1 MAPID
6 PVTALNAAAGRPIL
20 LQFAS
25 EDKFVPAD
33 IAAEI
38 TGAAGAAGE
47 TRTYQTGHEMDAQA
61 RTDRDAWL
69 AHRLGFE

>member
-6 PVTALNAAAGRPIL
+6 PVTWLKSADGRPVL
-20 LQFAS
+20 LQFAGQ
-25 EDKFVPAD
+25 DKFVPAD

-38 TGAAGAAGE
+38 SGAAGPFGE
-47 TRTYQTGHEMDAQA
+47 TRTYDAGHELDAAA

-69 AHRLGFE
+69 AHRLGVE